1 VAAAP
6 TEGLSPETLARFK
19 LLQQR
24 FVQGLPAR
32 WQDVSAASSPAARR
46 DALHRLAGGAGSYG
60 FGRLGQLA
68 REAEQLAMAGQTAE
82 LAKALSLLKSE
93 IDTVL
98 PDNHAKPSPELG

>member
-1 VAAAP
+1 MAAAP
-6 TEGLSPETLARFK
+6 NEGLAPETLAKFK

-32 WQDVSAASSPAARR
+32 WQDVSTASTLSSRQ

-60 FGRLGQLA
+60 FGRLSQLA
-68 REAEQLAMAGQTAE
+68 REAEQLATAGQSAE
-82 LAKALSLLKSE
+82 LSHALSLLKSE

-98 PDNHAKPSPELG
+98 PDNPAKPSSGLG